1 MRGPRKRT
9 GNTPAASQRV
19 GTRTVALFGSL
30 RHHRSDPRGTEA
42 SAMHGGARARTQPP
56 NPLRQ
61 LSVNITSDLRESLR
75 CLRLRDRRWPSLLWR
90 QFNHH
95 TASVLRIPAI
105 HALSPPGVNRNSTSS
120 NTATLFVTEKPNFS
134 NSRML
139 ASFFSPM
146 RTTRL
151 SFGTGSGDG
160 EAGSVAYESIIC
172 RAAYATPRRRYAGSA
187 RTRKCKTNKFAMGG
201 DAKSSP
207 GERHVPAVV

>member
-1 MRGPRKRT
+1 MRCLVVFGTTGATREEQKRRQCMAAFVRERNLLT
-9 GNTPAASQRV
+9 RFGNCRST
-19 GTRTVALFGSL
+19 L
-30 RHHRSDPRGTEA
+30 RLICDSHC
-42 SAMHGGARARTQPP
+42 GG
-56 NPLRQ
+56 
-61 LSVNITSDLRESLR
+61 
-75 CLRLRDRRWPSLLWR
+75 LRLRDRRWPSLLWR

-187 RTRKCKTNKFAMGG
+187 RMRKCKTTKSRDG
-201 DAKSSP
+201 DAKTSE